1 MKSLSILQAEADGH
15 RRKRR
20 GQKTCR
26 EGGVWAG
33 WRNPSG
39 GSSTRAVSGILCEE
53 GLQPQTWAVSVSG
66 LRVHILLRPVFAPI
80 GIYPIYKCINGSHLK
95 IHPEMELAMGFFFF
109 PLTKMKIL
117 YRLGKGK
124 GREMFGD

>member
-95 IHPEMELAMGFFFF
+95 IHPEMELAMGFFFSF
-109 PLTKMKIL
+109 NEDEDFI
-117 YRLGKGK
+117 
-124 GREMFGD
+124 